1 MSVCAATEQLVNR
14 RKLMLTWDETET
26 EVAGLP
32 RLAGV
37 FAQYQILR
45 RNGGLMQYEPNR
57 IAHSMMGAFMAVH
70 GAIEFAQRTCS
81 GWLHGLW
88 RAIKPS
94 KVGAHAVNP
103 AIGLERPHCVTSL
116 RGQCKVQSFFGS
128 SKPDM
133 RNAP

>member
-1 MSVCAATEQLVNR
+1 
-14 RKLMLTWDETET
+14 MLTWDETET

-57 IAHSMMGAFMAVH
+57 IAHAMMGAFMAVH
-70 GAIEFAQRTCS
+70 GAIAFAQRTCS
-81 GWLHGLW
+81 RWLHDVWHALIPPKCSVPVIA
-88 RAIKPS
+88 RAT
-94 KVGAHAVNP
+94 AFD
-103 AIGLERPHCVTSL
+103 RPLSL
-116 RGQCKVQSFFGS
+116 ASHQRQAKQPGFFGS